1 MTEQSNPTDLLKVTA
16 EIVAAHVSHN
26 AVAMDDL
33 PQLIRQVYASL
44 ADVSDGA
51 GAKTAERP
59 DRKSTR
65 LNSSHSRAS
74 RMPSSA

>member
-1 MTEQSNPTDLLKVTA
+1 MKTQTTTSQMYCSSAAMRYAQVLYELNVPKEAIQKA
-16 EIVAAHVSHN
+16 REIFEEV
-26 AVAMDDL
+26 
-33 PQLIRQVYASL
+33 PQLQ
-44 ADVSDGA
+44 
-51 GAKTAERP
+51 

>member
-1 MTEQSNPTDLLKVTA
+1 MPTLVLVPRGEVTLIMPGLALAGTLVEVCVSELMVNVAVFPLK
-16 EIVAAHVSHN
+16 
-26 AVAMDDL
+26 
-33 PQLIRQVYASL
+33 ASL
-44 ADVSDGA
+44 VT
-51 GAKTAERP
+51 KVKL

>member
-1 MTEQSNPTDLLKVTA
+1 MV
-16 EIVAAHVSHN
+16 IGGCF
-26 AVAMDDL
+26 VAMGTKSYFYRDGRSVN
-33 PQLIRQVYASL
+33 QGVVYNNDS
-44 ADVSDGA
+44 GA
-51 GAKTAERP
+51 LTVRSEEE

>member
-1 MTEQSNPTDLLKVTA
+1 MIEVKDLRKSFDGVEVLKGITTTFETGKV
-16 EIVAAHVSHN
+16 
-26 AVAMDDL
+26 
-33 PQLIRQVYASL
+33 
-44 ADVSDGA
+44 
-51 GAKTAERP
+51 K